1 MSIPRRGFLAL
12 GGGLAA
18 AAGLSACGSNTG
30 RPATGSSSGSAAGG
44 GPALSQWYHQYGED
58 GVEAAV
64 KKYAA
69 GYDKATVS
77 VKWNVG
83 DYEKA
88 VGAALLTAK
97 KPDIFEYGNGPTLD
111 MIDAGQVLDLT
122 EQIGDAKSDFP
133 ASVLAPMTYKG
144 KIWAIP
150 QTVDMQLLY
159 YRKSMLTKAGVQ
171 PPQTFDEL
179 IAAAKALATK
189 TRGGFFAGNDSGFG
203 VLANM
208 MIWSAGLEQINEAKT
223 GPGFVDPAMATA
235 LSKYRQLQQSGGL
248 LGSAS
253 ADWSAPDPFVNGETA
268 MMWSGLWNMPIF
280 LSELKD
286 DFGVLPFPKIGS
298 TGRQS
303 VAVGAFSAC
312 VAAKGADPEAAKAFV
327 KWLWVDNTADQLNFS
342 TAFGYHVPAR
352 TSLVSKADRLK
363 TGPAK
368 DAVSFTENLGHGPN
382 LLWSPATSDAFLA
395 AFSNVV
401 LKGANPQAAVQQVG
415 AKCTSEIKRLTS

>member
-1 MSIPRRGFLAL
+1 M
-12 GGGLAA
+12 
-18 AAGLSACGSNTG
+18 
-30 RPATGSSSGSAAGG
+30 
-44 GPALSQWYHQYGED
+44 
-58 GVEAAV
+58 

-77 VKWNVG
+77 VQWNVG

-88 VGAALLTAK
+88 VGAALLTSK

-111 MIDAGQVLDLT
+111 MINAGQVVDLT
-122 EQIGDAKSDFP
+122 EQISAVKSDFP
-133 ASVLAPMTYKG
+133 ASVLAPMTWKD

-150 QTVDMQLLY
+150 QTIDMQLLY
-159 YRKSMLTKAGVQ
+159 YRKSLLSKAGVQ
-171 PPQTFDEL
+171 PPQTFDDL
-179 IAAAKALATK
+179 ISVAKAVATK
-189 TRGGFFAGNDSGFG
+189 SVGGFFAGNDSGFG

-223 GPGFVDPAMATA
+223 GPGFVAPSLSAA
-235 LSKYRQLQQSGGL
+235 LTKYRQLQQSGGL

-268 MMWSGLWNMPIF
+268 MMWSGLWNMPTFI
-280 LSELKD
+280 SELKD
-286 DFGVLPFPKIGS
+286 DFGVLPFPKIGG
-298 TGRQS
+298 TGRQA
-303 VAVGAFSAC
+303 VAIGAFSSC
-312 VAAKGADPEAAKAFV
+312 VTAKGVDPDAAKAFV

-352 TSLVSKADRLK
+352 SSLVNQADRLK

-368 DAVSFTENLGHGPN
+368 DAVTFTETLGHGPS
-382 LLWSPATSDAFLA
+382 LLWSSATSDAFLA

-401 LKGANPQAAVQQVG
+401 LKGADPQTAIQRVG
-415 AKCTSEIKRLTS
+415 EKCTSEIKRLTS

>member
-1 MSIPRRGFLAL
+1 MTIPRRGFLAL

-30 RPATGSSSGSAAGG
+30 RPSGGTSAGGSS
-44 GPALSQWYHQYGED
+44 GPTLSQWYHQYGED

-69 GYDKATVS
+69 GYDQATIN

-88 VGAALLTAK
+88 VGAALLTQQ

-111 MIDAGQVLDLT
+111 MIQAGQVVDLT
-122 EQIGDAKSDFP
+122 EQISAVKDDFP
-133 ASVLAPMTYKG
+133 ASVLAAMTWQDKV
-144 KIWAIP
+144 WAIP
-150 QTVDMQLLY
+150 QTIDMQLLY
-159 YRKSMLTKAGVQ
+159 YRKSLLSKAGVQ

-179 IAAAKALATK
+179 ITAATK
-189 TRGGFFAGNDSGFG
+189 VKTKSVGGFFAGNDSGFG
-203 VLANM
+203 VLANP
-208 MIWSAGLEQINEAKT
+208 MIWASGLEQINAART
-223 GPGFVDPAMATA
+223 GPGFVAPAMYSA
-235 LSKYRQLQQSGGL
+235 LTKYRQLQQSGGL
-248 LGSAS
+248 LGAAS

-268 MMWSGLWNMPIF
+268 MMWSGLWNMPTF

-298 TGRQS
+298 SGRQA
-303 VAVGAFSAC
+303 VAVGAFASCVSAEG
-312 VAAKGADPEAAKAFV
+312 VDPDAAKAFV
-327 KWLWVDNTADQLNFS
+327 KWLWVDNTADQVNFS

-352 TSLVSKADRLK
+352 TSLVSKADRLT

-368 DAVSFTENLGHGPN
+368 DAVGFTENLGHGPS
-382 LLWSPATSDAFLA
+382 LLWSSATSDAFLA

-401 LKGANPQAAVQQVG
+401 LKGADPQTAIQSVG